1 MPPPRVD
8 SRLRFQFRVLSLPRL
23 DEGET
28 DLLLFEDERFL
39 SPEIE
44 CFSEKERF
52 RLGAE
57 VERDREIDRDL
68 FTDID
73 RDRSIREDVG
83 RFSLPVSFLPLST
96 SLEACSPPASSCFE
110 DLSTFASRSEVFA
123 IRSFWLFGD

>member
-8 SRLRFQFRVLSLPRL
+8 SRPRFQFRVLSLPRL

-73 RDRSIREDVG
+73 RSFREDVG
-83 RFSLPVSFLPLST
+83 RFSLPVSFLLFST
-96 SLEACSPPASSCFE
+96 SLEACSPTSSSCFE
-110 DLSTFASRSEVFA
+110 DLSTLASRSEVFA
-123 IRSFWLFGD
+123 IRSSWLFGD

>member
-8 SRLRFQFRVLSLPRL
+8 SRLLFQFRVLSLPRL

-28 DLLLFEDERFL
+28 DLLLLEVERFL

-57 VERDREIDRDL
+57 VESDRDIDRDL
-68 FTDID
+68 FTET
-73 RDRSIREDVG
+73 DRSLLEDVG
-83 RFSLPVSFLPLST
+83 RFSLPLISLLLLST
-96 SLEACSPPASSCFE
+96 SLETFSPTASSSLE
-110 DLSTFASRSEVFA
+110 DLSTLASRSEVLA